1 MTSITQDMRYRLSF
15 IEYTQRYG
23 ISKATRK
30 TKWSIHLSLNSS
42 WESLHDRSR
51 RPHSTM
57 DQKLQNRRLL
67 PYSNAYCKNIEFAIS
82 SFIPRYDE
90 KVELRHQKDNERF
103 YVSHMFC
110 SFEYF
115 STQLQIYNYRIISNF
130 PCILGVGKLLR
141 QSLGNLFSMM

>member
-1 MTSITQDMRYRLSF
+1 MLYFNPKLKIATKEYLCMTSITQDMKYRLSF

-57 DQKLQNRRLL
+57 D
-67 PYSNAYCKNIEFAIS
+67 
-82 SFIPRYDE
+82 
-90 KVELRHQKDNERF
+90 
-103 YVSHMFC
+103 
-110 SFEYF
+110 
-115 STQLQIYNYRIISNF
+115 
-130 PCILGVGKLLR
+130 
-141 QSLGNLFSMM
+141 